1 MGLITASA
9 GPLLPLMMSELN
21 ISRGTVSWFVSA
33 PQMLM
38 MVFAVPAG
46 ILAGRIGLK
55 KAFAIGGFLQAAAIL
70 APWCRNFPQLVAV
83 RALFGIGVAMITPLA
98 GGIFAQWF
106 SHKYLPLVNSFS
118 QSLASVG
125 QTLAFFATIPIAV
138 ALSWRGTLASYS
150 GIALLFAVLWIV
162 FGREKPRAMEIVP
175 AQHTTGNR
183 PTPIVPMT
191 TWQVLR
197 RRETLLLAISLMGA
211 FCLYLTLGAW
221 LPTYY
226 NEVFE
231 MPLAKASSVSAI
243 FKLTGI
249 PAGILGGILPMRLG
263 RRRPLIV
270 TAGLMVG
277 LTGLLCFIVNN
288 PIVIFSALAIYGV
301 FGVIYMPCI
310 YTIPMELPGATPQT
324 GALMLAVALA
334 AGNLGGFIGPVI
346 VGYLADFTGSFIPGL
361 LLCCGLSL
369 SLFIGG
375 LFLPETGPWAREK
388 PASAG

>member
-1 MGLITASA
+1 
-9 GPLLPLMMSELN
+9 
-21 ISRGTVSWFVSA
+21 
-33 PQMLM
+33 
-38 MVFAVPAG
+38 
-46 ILAGRIGLK
+46 
-55 KAFAIGGFLQAAAIL
+55 
-70 APWCRNFPQLVAV
+70 
-83 RALFGIGVAMITPLA
+83 MITPLA

-118 QSLASVG
+118 QTLASVG

-150 GIALLFAVLWIV
+150 GIALIFAVLWIV
-162 FGREKPRAMEIVP
+162 FGREKPRVIESVTG
-175 AQHTTGNR
+175 QNTTSNR
-183 PTPIVPMT
+183 PAPAVLPMT

-197 RRETLLLAISLMGA
+197 RRETLLLAFGLMGA
-211 FCLYLTLGAW
+211 FCLYLTLSAW

-226 NEVFE
+226 NEVFK

-249 PAGILGGILPMRLG
+249 PAGILGGILPIRLG
-263 RRRPLIV
+263 RRKPLIIA
-270 TAGLMVG
+270 AGLMVG
-277 LTGLLCFIVNN
+277 LLGLLCFIINN
-288 PIVIFSALAIYGV
+288 PVIIFSALAVYGV

-324 GALMLAVALA
+324 GAIMLAVALA

-361 LLCCGLSL
+361 LVCCALSL
-369 SLFIGG
+369 SLFIAG
-375 LFLPETGPWAREK
+375 LLLPETGPGARK
-388 PASAG
+388 NARSASIT